1 MTRLNGCSIVC
12 VEQTRDILIA
22 GHFHH
27 LPRLHALMLKTDEAA
42 ARFPL
47 HGVVALETCD
57 EGERWSELWRLE

>member
-1 MTRLNGCSIVC
+1 
-12 VEQTRDILIA
+12 
-22 GHFHH
+22 
-27 LPRLHALMLKTDEAA
+27 MLKTDEAA